1 MEIQETIKNGSGRQ
15 SPSLHSPDL
24 KLQKKGTSNQLPT
37 ISEGPLSHND
47 DQSRGGMMSPI
58 SPVSVKSG
66 MIGTMEKALLDK
78 AMNSA
83 FQKTNSTNLGS
94 SKGRSEDDPNRALE
108 EKLNKTR
115 VQNMVI
121 YITDFMKTVLE
132 SGNIFTS
139 SHFFIL
145 LLQMTPDD
153 LKPENRLEM
162 FLPVLIKELTI
173 TKVQFKTFIEGI
185 LDEQIKALW

>member
-1 MEIQETIKNGSGRQ
+1 
-15 SPSLHSPDL
+15 
-24 KLQKKGTSNQLPT
+24 
-37 ISEGPLSHND
+37 
-47 DQSRGGMMSPI
+47 
-58 SPVSVKSG
+58 
-66 MIGTMEKALLDK
+66 
-78 AMNSA
+78 
-83 FQKTNSTNLGS
+83 
-94 SKGRSEDDPNRALE
+94 
-108 EKLNKTR
+108 
-115 VQNMVI
+115 
-121 YITDFMKTVLE
+121 MKTVLE